1 MPRRCNRHEL
11 YTVCISFTRQPRKG
25 KRRVEPSIFVTPYF
39 RNTKRRCTIN
49 DKPISIEGRPAI
61 IKRIPVGPRREE
73 IIDTNRPSSSTE
85 GNAPSFELSIQRF
98 TIAKKI
104 HVRLSLRGFKST
116 GSWFPVSSPA
126 TADTVILKV

>member
-25 KRRVEPSIFVTPYF
+25 KRRDEPSIFVTPYF
-39 RNTKRRCTIN
+39 RNTKRRCMIN
-49 DKPISIEGRPAI
+49 DKPISIEGRPPI

-73 IIDTNRPSSSTE
+73 IIDTNQPPSSTKE
-85 GNAPSFELSIQRF
+85 YAPSFELSIQRF

-104 HVRLSLRGFKST
+104 HVLLSLRGFKST
-116 GSWFPVSSPA
+116 GSWFPVSNPA
-126 TADTVILKV
+126 TAISVIVKV